1 MKIYRGTPHPD
12 NLIIETMVVKEVK
25 IVSSTNLSEIFFVSD
40 KSVDFLNHKFIFF
53 KELSEN
59 QKIKLH
65 KFYKKNVGYIE
76 K

>member
-12 NLIIETMVVKEVK
+12 NLIIETMKVKEVK
-25 IVSSTNLSEIFFVSD
+25 FYSSPNFSEVFFVSD

-65 KFYKKNVGYIE
+65 KYYKKNVGYIG